1 MKLIGNLN
9 VNNKVSVGTYDAGES
24 TLLVYGGAHFGKGAR
39 KSKQD
44 DVLSFNAADGAW
56 NTYFE
61 LVQDSWSGSHG
72 LLFNAVKEPGSFEG
86 NLELSGHTTYP
97 FSHNPTSNQA
107 HAGLLAFYG
116 NGGGRYVFN
125 ISNQKDGF
133 VEGDDID
140 WDRVFLLWKDPNDR
154 EKNYA
159 QLNGQIKIVDGTQGN
174 NKVLTSDA
182 DGLATWEDIPDNSYT
197 LSYNSKTTEISLLD
211 SEGRVVS
218 TITHRDLDFQQLT
231 WNGSTYDL
239 TISNGNT
246 VNLSE
251 LVGGMVADTN
261 TYVSSGQLNGTNLDL
276 LLSDGSSVSS
286 IDLSDLLDDTNLWS
300 PKPSGNNIYRSIGN
314 VGIGTSTPSN
324 KLHVE
329 GSAKI
334 TSNIFLDG
342 TIHFPYVDNTQP
354 AASDLTETTTLHT
367 ALFMDMDGDNSYL
380 EYGHVDNTMTYTQ
393 FRIVDNNTGDRFR
406 IYVDDYHGQSSD
418 RIPLEVRG
426 DRVLLSQDGG
436 NVGIGTD
443 NPKTNLH
450 IQAPEGE
457 DAILRIET
465 DLNNTGGETDTPKIE
480 FVQDGG
486 NIESAIGHDLIT
498 SGSLDPNSLQIANSV
513 VQGGGIA
520 FATDNNNSGYANADV
535 RMFISSDGDVGIGTS
550 TPDSKLH
557 VDGQVKI
564 VDGSEG
570 VEKVLTSDASG
581 LASWEDLST
590 LLQNVDLGEDK
601 YLVSGGLLDGTPNG
615 RCNTKILKLIMSDAS
630 EIDIDVSQLIRDN
643 YVSNLLFDDATNI
656 LTLVHSTP
664 DGCGEAP
671 QQTIDLSS
679 LAGGGADTYLAS
691 ASLAGNILQL
701 GLNTGTDYNVDLSSL
716 AGGGNS
722 SDADWKISGNDMYS
736 EPTGN
741 VGIGKDTPQSKLHV
755 KDNNAILTLE
765 TIANAGGN
773 FIDYTDSAGTKA
785 KVGFISDKTEDFYI
799 WNTESNGA
807 INLINSPGT
816 MALSAQNGQVGI
828 GGIGPLGTHSLS
840 VEGTTHL
847 KETNRN
853 DVLTMTSNDSIF
865 SFGGVSGVG
874 NKTNNV
880 ILQHRPQS
888 GGANSSSSWQTRAAN
903 TTEKPEGEIA
913 IELTTYFTNNGE
925 NIDYNAVAMNSGIN
939 KVNILGATNRDNTA
953 ILSLQSDSKITFQS
967 HSISWPSDSRETMTI
982 DIANDKVGINQSS
995 PDVDLHING
1004 QIKIVDGTQSQG
1016 KVLTSNA
1023 DGLASWQTPAGGTSF
1038 PVGSIIQFAGDTAP
1052 AGWLMC
1058 DGSVYDSN
1066 TYSTLYSVI
1075 GVTYG
1080 FGDVDGG
1087 FPGDDSDNFTASF
1100 MVPNLNGRVPVGR
1113 NNNDS
1118 DFNSLGETGGKKEE
1132 TLAASQIPHKSH
1144 THTINEAGSGHYH
1157 PIGWV
1162 HDGSDAQSGNKSEQR
1177 AQNVLNG
1184 HSVKHVNVFQDYVI
1198 TGNHGFTGSGEY
1210 PNGRQSDANHSKAP
1224 IRYDTTQGEHSHSMS
1239 TGSASNNSNGG
1250 PHNNLQPY
1258 IVLNYIIYAGV

>member
-140 WDRVFLLWKDPNDR
+140 WDRVFLLWKDSNDR

-182 DGLATWEDIPDNSYT
+182 DGLATWEDIRDNSYT
-197 LSYNSKTTEISLLD
+197 LSYNSKTAEISLLD

-314 VGIGTSTPSN
+314 
-324 KLHVE
+324 
-329 GSAKI
+329 
-334 TSNIFLDG
+334 
-342 TIHFPYVDNTQP
+342 
-354 AASDLTETTTLHT
+354 
-367 ALFMDMDGDNSYL
+367 
-380 EYGHVDNTMTYTQ
+380 
-393 FRIVDNNTGDRFR
+393 
-406 IYVDDYHGQSSD
+406 
-418 RIPLEVRG
+418 
-426 DRVLLSQDGG
+426 
-436 NVGIGTD
+436 
-443 NPKTNLH
+443 
-450 IQAPEGE
+450 
-457 DAILRIET
+457 
-465 DLNNTGGETDTPKIE
+465 
-480 FVQDGG
+480 
-486 NIESAIGHDLIT
+486 
-498 SGSLDPNSLQIANSV
+498 
-513 VQGGGIA
+513 
-520 FATDNNNSGYANADV
+520 
-535 RMFISSDGDVGIGTS
+535 VGIGTS

-828 GGIGPLGTHSLS
+828 GGIGPLGAHSLS

-939 KVNILGATNRDNTA
+939 KINILGATNRDNTA

-1004 QIKIVDGTQSQG
+1004 QIKIVDGSQG
-1016 KVLTSNA
+1016 NNKVLTSDAN
-1023 DGLASWQTPAGGTSF
+1023 GLASWQTPSSNGGSNV
-1038 PVGSIIQFAGDTAP
+1038 PVGSIIQFAGDTP
-1052 AGWLMC
+1052 PPGWLMC
-1058 DGSVYDSN
+1058 DGAAYEPNDYFLLFN
-1066 TYSTLYSVI
+1066 VI
-1075 GVTYG
+1075 GFTYG
-1080 FGDVDGG
+1080 QVEPSFNPGNK
-1087 FPGDDSDNFTASF
+1087 GDDSSLDGGNNF
-1100 MVPNLNGRVPVGR
+1100 RVPLLSGKIPVGKD
-1113 NNNDS
+1113 NGDS
-1118 DFNSLGETGGKKEE
+1118 DFNSLGDMGGEKTVTLSHTEVPYKE
-1132 TLAASQIPHKSH
+1132 H
-1144 THTINEAGSGHYH
+1144 THTINDDSGSKHH
-1157 PIGWV
+1157 HEISWV
-1162 HDGSDAQSGNKSEQR
+1162 HDGQATYQTNTNDREQATNVINLHHSKRLNAQRNLGGLDAGYKN
-1177 AQNVLNG
+1177 
-1184 HSVKHVNVFQDYVI
+1184 SV
-1198 TGNHGFTGSGEY
+1198 FTGGHQYY
-1210 PNGRQSDANHSKAP
+1210 PNGDVDEKDSNWAMNNGKLNPD
-1224 IRYDTTQGEHSHSMS
+1224 GEHTHTMDV
-1239 TGSASNNSNGG
+1239 GAASSNSNGS

>member
-1 MKLIGNLN
+1 
-9 VNNKVSVGTYDAGES
+9 
-24 TLLVYGGAHFGKGAR
+24 
-39 KSKQD
+39 
-44 DVLSFNAADGAW
+44 
-56 NTYFE
+56 
-61 LVQDSWSGSHG
+61 
-72 LLFNAVKEPGSFEG
+72 
-86 NLELSGHTTYP
+86 
-97 FSHNPTSNQA
+97 
-107 HAGLLAFYG
+107 
-116 NGGGRYVFN
+116 
-125 ISNQKDGF
+125 
-133 VEGDDID
+133 
-140 WDRVFLLWKDPNDR
+140 
-154 EKNYA
+154 KNYA

-182 DGLATWEDIPDNSYT
+182 DGLATWEDIRDNSYT
-197 LSYNSKTTEISLLD
+197 LSYNSKTAEISLLD

-314 VGIGTSTPSN
+314 
-324 KLHVE
+324 
-329 GSAKI
+329 
-334 TSNIFLDG
+334 
-342 TIHFPYVDNTQP
+342 
-354 AASDLTETTTLHT
+354 
-367 ALFMDMDGDNSYL
+367 
-380 EYGHVDNTMTYTQ
+380 
-393 FRIVDNNTGDRFR
+393 
-406 IYVDDYHGQSSD
+406 
-418 RIPLEVRG
+418 
-426 DRVLLSQDGG
+426 
-436 NVGIGTD
+436 
-443 NPKTNLH
+443 
-450 IQAPEGE
+450 
-457 DAILRIET
+457 
-465 DLNNTGGETDTPKIE
+465 
-480 FVQDGG
+480 
-486 NIESAIGHDLIT
+486 
-498 SGSLDPNSLQIANSV
+498 
-513 VQGGGIA
+513 
-520 FATDNNNSGYANADV
+520 
-535 RMFISSDGDVGIGTS
+535 VGIGTS

-828 GGIGPLGTHSLS
+828 GGIGPLGAHSLS

-1004 QIKIVDGTQSQG
+1004 QIKIVDGSQG
-1016 KVLTSNA
+1016 NNKVLTSDAN
-1023 DGLASWQTPAGGTSF
+1023 GLASWQTPSSNGGSNV
-1038 PVGSIIQFAGDTAP
+1038 PVGSIIQFAGDTP
-1052 AGWLMC
+1052 PPGWLMC
-1058 DGSVYDSN
+1058 DGAAYEPNDYFLLFN
-1066 TYSTLYSVI
+1066 VI
-1075 GVTYG
+1075 GFTYG
-1080 FGDVDGG
+1080 QVEPSFNPGNK
-1087 FPGDDSDNFTASF
+1087 GDDSSLDGGNNF
-1100 MVPNLNGRVPVGR
+1100 RVPLLSGKIPVGKD
-1113 NNNDS
+1113 NGDS
-1118 DFNSLGETGGKKEE
+1118 DFNSLGDMGGEKTVTLSHTEVPYKE
-1132 TLAASQIPHKSH
+1132 H
-1144 THTINEAGSGHYH
+1144 THTINDDSGSKHH
-1157 PIGWV
+1157 HEISWV
-1162 HDGSDAQSGNKSEQR
+1162 HDGQATYQTNTNDREQATNVINLHHSKRLNAQRNLGGLDAGYKN
-1177 AQNVLNG
+1177 
-1184 HSVKHVNVFQDYVI
+1184 SV
-1198 TGNHGFTGSGEY
+1198 FTGGHQYY
-1210 PNGRQSDANHSKAP
+1210 PNGDVDEKDSNWAMNNGKLNPD
-1224 IRYDTTQGEHSHSMS
+1224 GEHTHTMDV
-1239 TGSASNNSNGG
+1239 GAASSNSNGS

>member
-107 HAGLLAFYG
+107 HAALLAFYG

-140 WDRVFLLWKDPNDR
+140 WDRVFLLWKDSNDR

-182 DGLATWEDIPDNSYT
+182 DGLATWEDIRDNSYT
-197 LSYNSKTTEISLLD
+197 LSYNSKTAEISLLD

-314 VGIGTSTPSN
+314 
-324 KLHVE
+324 
-329 GSAKI
+329 
-334 TSNIFLDG
+334 
-342 TIHFPYVDNTQP
+342 
-354 AASDLTETTTLHT
+354 
-367 ALFMDMDGDNSYL
+367 
-380 EYGHVDNTMTYTQ
+380 
-393 FRIVDNNTGDRFR
+393 
-406 IYVDDYHGQSSD
+406 
-418 RIPLEVRG
+418 
-426 DRVLLSQDGG
+426 
-436 NVGIGTD
+436 
-443 NPKTNLH
+443 
-450 IQAPEGE
+450 
-457 DAILRIET
+457 
-465 DLNNTGGETDTPKIE
+465 
-480 FVQDGG
+480 
-486 NIESAIGHDLIT
+486 
-498 SGSLDPNSLQIANSV
+498 
-513 VQGGGIA
+513 
-520 FATDNNNSGYANADV
+520 
-535 RMFISSDGDVGIGTS
+535 VGIGTS

-828 GGIGPLGTHSLS
+828 GGIGPLGAHSLS

-939 KVNILGATNRDNTA
+939 KINILGATNRDNTA

-1004 QIKIVDGTQSQG
+1004 QIKIVDGSQG
-1016 KVLTSNA
+1016 NNKVLTSDAN
-1023 DGLASWQTPAGGTSF
+1023 GLASWQTPSSNGGSNV
-1038 PVGSIIQFAGDTAP
+1038 PVGSIIQFAGDTP
-1052 AGWLMC
+1052 PPGWLMC
-1058 DGSVYDSN
+1058 DGAAYEPNDYFLLFN
-1066 TYSTLYSVI
+1066 VI
-1075 GVTYG
+1075 GFTYG
-1080 FGDVDGG
+1080 QVEPSFNPGNK
-1087 FPGDDSDNFTASF
+1087 GDDSSLDGGNNF
-1100 MVPNLNGRVPVGR
+1100 RVPLLSGKIPVGKD
-1113 NNNDS
+1113 NGDS
-1118 DFNSLGETGGKKEE
+1118 DFNSLGDMGGEKTVTLSHTEVPYKE
-1132 TLAASQIPHKSH
+1132 H
-1144 THTINEAGSGHYH
+1144 THTINDDSGSKHH
-1157 PIGWV
+1157 HEISWV
-1162 HDGSDAQSGNKSEQR
+1162 HDGQATYQTNTNDREQATNVINLHHSKRLNAQRNLGGLDAGYKN
-1177 AQNVLNG
+1177 
-1184 HSVKHVNVFQDYVI
+1184 SV
-1198 TGNHGFTGSGEY
+1198 FTGGHQYY
-1210 PNGRQSDANHSKAP
+1210 PNGDVDEKDSNWAMNNGKLNPD
-1224 IRYDTTQGEHSHSMS
+1224 GEHTHTMDV
-1239 TGSASNNSNGG
+1239 GAASSNSNGS

>member
-140 WDRVFLLWKDPNDR
+140 WDRVFLLWKDSNDR

-182 DGLATWEDIPDNSYT
+182 DGLATWEDIRDNSYT
-197 LSYNSKTTEISLLD
+197 LSYNSKTAEISLLD

-314 VGIGTSTPSN
+314 
-324 KLHVE
+324 
-329 GSAKI
+329 
-334 TSNIFLDG
+334 
-342 TIHFPYVDNTQP
+342 
-354 AASDLTETTTLHT
+354 
-367 ALFMDMDGDNSYL
+367 
-380 EYGHVDNTMTYTQ
+380 
-393 FRIVDNNTGDRFR
+393 
-406 IYVDDYHGQSSD
+406 
-418 RIPLEVRG
+418 
-426 DRVLLSQDGG
+426 
-436 NVGIGTD
+436 
-443 NPKTNLH
+443 
-450 IQAPEGE
+450 
-457 DAILRIET
+457 
-465 DLNNTGGETDTPKIE
+465 
-480 FVQDGG
+480 
-486 NIESAIGHDLIT
+486 
-498 SGSLDPNSLQIANSV
+498 
-513 VQGGGIA
+513 
-520 FATDNNNSGYANADV
+520 
-535 RMFISSDGDVGIGTS
+535 VGIGTS

-828 GGIGPLGTHSLS
+828 GGIGPLGAHSLS

-939 KVNILGATNRDNTA
+939 KINILGATNRDNTA

-1004 QIKIVDGTQSQG
+1004 QIKIVDGSQG
-1016 KVLTSNA
+1016 NNKVLTSDAN
-1023 DGLASWQTPAGGTSF
+1023 GLASWQTPSSNGGSSV
-1038 PVGSIIQFAGDTAP
+1038 PVGSIIQFAGDTP
-1052 AGWLMC
+1052 PPGWLMC
-1058 DGSVYDSN
+1058 DGAAYEPNDYFLLFN
-1066 TYSTLYSVI
+1066 VI
-1075 GVTYG
+1075 GFTYG
-1080 FGDVDGG
+1080 QVEPSFNPGNK
-1087 FPGDDSDNFTASF
+1087 GDDSSLDGGNNF
-1100 MVPNLNGRVPVGR
+1100 RVPLLSGKIPVGKD
-1113 NNNDS
+1113 NGDS
-1118 DFNSLGETGGKKEE
+1118 DFNSLGDMGGEKTVTLSHTEVPYKE
-1132 TLAASQIPHKSH
+1132 H
-1144 THTINEAGSGHYH
+1144 THTINDDSGSKHH
-1157 PIGWV
+1157 HEISWV
-1162 HDGSDAQSGNKSEQR
+1162 HDGQATYQTNTNDREQATNVINLHHSKRLNAQRNLGGLDAGYKN
-1177 AQNVLNG
+1177 
-1184 HSVKHVNVFQDYVI
+1184 SV
-1198 TGNHGFTGSGEY
+1198 FTGGHQYY
-1210 PNGRQSDANHSKAP
+1210 PNGDVDEKDSNWAMNNGKLNPD
-1224 IRYDTTQGEHSHSMS
+1224 GEHTHTMDV
-1239 TGSASNNSNGG
+1239 GAASSNSNGS

>member
-140 WDRVFLLWKDPNDR
+140 WDRVFLLWKDSNDR

-182 DGLATWEDIPDNSYT
+182 DGLATWEDIRDNSYT
-197 LSYNSKTTEISLLD
+197 LSYNSKTAEISLLD

-314 VGIGTSTPSN
+314 
-324 KLHVE
+324 
-329 GSAKI
+329 
-334 TSNIFLDG
+334 
-342 TIHFPYVDNTQP
+342 
-354 AASDLTETTTLHT
+354 
-367 ALFMDMDGDNSYL
+367 
-380 EYGHVDNTMTYTQ
+380 
-393 FRIVDNNTGDRFR
+393 
-406 IYVDDYHGQSSD
+406 
-418 RIPLEVRG
+418 
-426 DRVLLSQDGG
+426 
-436 NVGIGTD
+436 
-443 NPKTNLH
+443 
-450 IQAPEGE
+450 
-457 DAILRIET
+457 
-465 DLNNTGGETDTPKIE
+465 
-480 FVQDGG
+480 
-486 NIESAIGHDLIT
+486 
-498 SGSLDPNSLQIANSV
+498 
-513 VQGGGIA
+513 
-520 FATDNNNSGYANADV
+520 
-535 RMFISSDGDVGIGTS
+535 VGIGTS

-828 GGIGPLGTHSLS
+828 GGIGPLGAHSLS

-1004 QIKIVDGTQSQG
+1004 QIKIVDGSQG
-1016 KVLTSNA
+1016 NNKVLTSDAN
-1023 DGLASWQTPAGGTSF
+1023 GLASWQTPSSNGGSSV
-1038 PVGSIIQFAGDTAP
+1038 PVGSIIQFAGDTP
-1052 AGWLMC
+1052 PPGWLMC
-1058 DGSVYDSN
+1058 DGAAYEPNDYFLLFN
-1066 TYSTLYSVI
+1066 VI
-1075 GVTYG
+1075 GFTYG
-1080 FGDVDGG
+1080 QVEPSFNPGNK
-1087 FPGDDSDNFTASF
+1087 GDDSSLDGGNNF
-1100 MVPNLNGRVPVGR
+1100 RVPLLSGKIPVGKD
-1113 NNNDS
+1113 NGDS
-1118 DFNSLGETGGKKEE
+1118 DFNSLGDMGGEKTVTLSHTEVPYKE
-1132 TLAASQIPHKSH
+1132 H
-1144 THTINEAGSGHYH
+1144 THTINDDSGSKHH
-1157 PIGWV
+1157 HEISWV
-1162 HDGSDAQSGNKSEQR
+1162 HDGQATYQTNTNDREQATNVINLHHSKRLNAQRNLGGLDAGYKN
-1177 AQNVLNG
+1177 
-1184 HSVKHVNVFQDYVI
+1184 SV
-1198 TGNHGFTGSGEY
+1198 FTGGHQYY
-1210 PNGRQSDANHSKAP
+1210 PNGDVDEKDSNWAMNNGKLNPD
-1224 IRYDTTQGEHSHSMS
+1224 GEHTHTMDV
-1239 TGSASNNSNGG
+1239 GAASSNSNGS